1 MTFDELIDIRPDVN
15 LATFIQLWL
24 LGYDDKIYIDV
35 SIGDKEIL
43 CDTRIISEELVPYYE
58 YKIAYLKDNR
68 GIEFEGHGS
77 IGVVLKSMKENIDEQ
92 INSNV

>member
-35 SIGDKEIL
+35 RIGDEEIL
-43 CDTRIISEELVPYYE
+43 TDVRIIDSELVPYYE
-58 YKIAYLKDNR
+58 YKIAYFEDNC
-68 GIEFEGHGS
+68 GTPDCGMLT
-77 IGVVLKSMKENIDEQ
+77 VVLKED
-92 INSNV
+92 